1 MNEYNIE
8 PDELIKL
15 GILVFLLVA
24 IYVVTNLILA
34 Q

>member
-8 PDELIKL
+8 PNELIKL
-15 GILVFLLVA
+15 GILVVVLVVV
-24 IYVVTNLILA
+24 YVVTNLILA